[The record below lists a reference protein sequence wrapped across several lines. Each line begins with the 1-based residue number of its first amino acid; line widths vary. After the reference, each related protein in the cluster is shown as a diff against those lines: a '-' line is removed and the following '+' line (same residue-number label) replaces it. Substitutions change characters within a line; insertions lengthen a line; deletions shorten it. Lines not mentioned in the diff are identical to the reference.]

1 MQIRLESKSNH
12 QNWWGGVG
20 GAGDTEEENT
30 TDEVCVN
37 IQLVV
42 TESC

>member
-12 QNWWGGVG
+12 QNWWVG
-20 GAGDTEEENT
+20 GGGDTEEENT